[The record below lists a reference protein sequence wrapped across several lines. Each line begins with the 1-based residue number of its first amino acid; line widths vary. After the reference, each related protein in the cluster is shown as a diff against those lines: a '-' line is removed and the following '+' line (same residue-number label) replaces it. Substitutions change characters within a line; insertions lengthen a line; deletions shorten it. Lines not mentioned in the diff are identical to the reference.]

1 MCINVLKEDY
11 KHLDV
16 CKLEDEDS
24 NKSLRYEDNCSIAL
38 RYILLC
44 KYVWHNH
51 SLHTSVHLS
60 SFTHKSANYLVA
72 PCCRGHWC
80 IHTYIHAYLHTYV
93 YTDES
98 GQVKEKCTEDQDEMD
113 SQLRIESHS
122 QIEERLQQLI
132 QETRLTKQEQLEQ
145 LISMKRDQLQQA
157 RSMDLIKQD
166 QLEIK
171 RDIKLE
177 VIIPIMV
184 IFVFIFSYLTKH

>member
-1 MCINVLKEDY
+1 M
-11 KHLDV
+11 
-16 CKLEDEDS
+16 
-24 NKSLRYEDNCSIAL
+24 
-38 RYILLC
+38 
-44 KYVWHNH
+44 
-51 SLHTSVHLS
+51 
-60 SFTHKSANYLVA
+60 
-72 PCCRGHWC
+72 
-80 IHTYIHAYLHTYV
+80 HTYV